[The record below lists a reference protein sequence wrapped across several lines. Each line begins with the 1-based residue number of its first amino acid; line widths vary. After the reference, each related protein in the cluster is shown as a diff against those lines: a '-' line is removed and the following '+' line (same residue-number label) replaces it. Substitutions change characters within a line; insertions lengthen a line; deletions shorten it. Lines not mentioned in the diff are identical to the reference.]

1 MYMIYIRYVHVTPA
15 PASNDQQMMV
25 LSFKDWGKDL
35 RSYKEVTK
43 GFHQEGAR
51 QQSANQ
57 RTAQTMKLIEI
68 CRFFPDPKK

>member
-1 MYMIYIRYVHVTPA
+1 MYMIYIRYVHVTPT

-57 RTAQTMKLIEI
+57 LCANYEVDRNLP
-68 CRFFPDPKK
+68 FFSDPKK